1 MRKGR
6 KIFRSAA
13 LKFGSTAAKFP
24 HFLLHTQIFQPGAS
38 LAVAPLSQITQN

>member
-1 MRKGR
+1 MRSGH

-24 HFLLHTQIFQPGAS
+24 HFLLHTQIFQPGVPPAM
-38 LAVAPLSQITQN
+38 APLSQITQN

>member
-1 MRKGR
+1 MRSGH

-13 LKFGSTAAKFP
+13 LRFSSTVAKFP